1 MFFLD
6 ELKNFKIYKRV
17 FVAPLVETNK
27 KKGSFIYLMTPN
39 TDSTINVL
47 NHRLFNPKYF
57 ESLYIERDAVLFVGD
72 ANKIT
77 NEYTDVF
84 TYSSCNRGTG
94 FVNEDCLRIND
105 GNDANFLVALQE
117 DSKYDTKIKKLIWAD
132 RIKNV
137 KILNQLYTTIREK
150 VPYIHKTFYD
160 IKRYKGFNLLIDLS
174 YYLTLF
180 SKNNIYQMENGIK
193 LYIEFI
199 TRILRNGAYAECDNV
214 KNTLIIDY
222 LGWKNF
228 CKCADYTDLLDW
240 KKNIN
245 PLSMIYYLLKR
256 GYASFSSIYPDPLTV
271 VILGK
276 DGYFT
281 MQGSDIT
288 GDNLNRFRILIDKLD
303 RNEIDEEESVSS
315 TTDSTKVIAMNAIE
329 KIEKATGI
337 VIDNIS
343 KPKGLTGNAST
354 TKTTT
359 EPKVEKV
366 KIPKIVRP
374 INKKSEKEIKEKL
387 ANTDKAIVVA
397 KVYDN
402 AEKSNTADEVVD
414 NIKDDNHLAEL
425 IDRISK
431 EDRNSTKLSPERTA
445 RISTLSKE
453 FLNKSINHSSIKTM
467 IEESEET
474 VPIPETSLN
483 IDSIN
488 DEWKHLNFVNF
499 NKVYNPDNDIMAI
512 LNFLGTL
519 SHPISIVD
527 LKIEDTTTSEDYIKT
542 YTVQCENEKGKRFQL
557 IFDIPKIKNDRFM
570 RLRGN
575 DKVLNGQLV
584 LLPCVK
590 TDDDTIQL
598 VSNYKKI
605 FIRRFGTTTG
615 KSSPAIDRLI
625 KALNKYQ
632 GKDLKITW
640 GDSSRICAKYDLPF
654 EYIDL
659 SSVVSKIEN
668 KRCIVYLNQDEIR
681 SSYNISKEE
690 IVKHELNDEVP
701 IAYDKANS
709 KIIWYTPDTEYQIG
723 DFIIYLLTDPD
734 SDFTIDNITAQSSST
749 KYCYSMASILNTTIP
764 VIVILGYTFGLS
776 AVLKK
781 IKNIK
786 FEEKAPPKKEYGTG
800 FIKFKDGYITFLNR
814 NGASMLLN
822 GLKDCPTEDYSIA
835 DIDDKGMWL
844 DFLDGFGG
852 RIKADGL
859 DNFADLFVDPKTKT
873 ICQMYKLP
881 DNYFDLLMYSNLLL
895 CDNSFNRHVDLT
907 GNRFRS
913 NELIAAYTYNCIAT
927 AYGTYANAFK
937 RKQTSTM
944 TMKRSAIIDAILLDP
959 TCSDLSKE
967 TPLLEKEAASAISF
981 KGLSGMN
988 SDRSYGLDKRTYD
1001 ETMVN
1006 KLAMST
1012 GFAENVG
1019 ITRQATIDMDV
1030 TDNMGTLGKTAE
1042 PDDMNVTK
1050 TFCITEAMNPFSA
1063 TRDDPF
1069 RLAMTFVQSSKH
1081 TMRTAISHPLLVT
1094 NGADEA
1100 LPYITSDTY
1109 SWKAKGKGKIVEKTD
1124 DYMVIEYDDK
1134 NIASEF
1140 VDLREK
1146 VEKNSDGGFFITIQ
1160 LKSDLKVGDT
1170 VKAGEIVAYDHTA
1183 YSNVV
1188 GVTDN
1193 IAATPGVLVKIAIP
1207 ITYEGYE
1214 DSTIIT
1220 DYLSRAMESEIVVK
1234 KERALD
1240 KNSNVYFLV
1249 KKGTRIQEGD
1259 PLLIY
1264 QNAFDDKDVNIL
1276 LKNLAKDELGEETV
1290 SELGRI
1296 TVRSKYTGIVQD
1308 VKILRTAEI
1317 SEMSDSLKKIVTSYE
1332 SDIRKYKKVMQ
1343 KYHTEDINSFDADY
1357 KLEPTGILKDCTDG
1371 VKIIIYVKYFDKMS
1385 VGDKLVNGNA
1395 LKGVVRYLPPVGKEM
1410 YSEYRP
1416 NEEVSSMFSMDSIN
1430 ARMVSSIQINGAIN
1444 KGLIELDRHVKEI
1457 MGFEWKTIKE
1467 YDEETL
1473 SKLDDDI

>member
-1 MFFLD
+1 MVYQNAEQNTTAD
-6 ELKNFKIYKRV
+6 ETF
-17 FVAPLVETNK
+17 
-27 KKGSFIYLMTPN
+27 
-39 TDSTINVL
+39 
-47 NHRLFNPKYF
+47 
-57 ESLYIERDAVLFVGD
+57 
-72 ANKIT
+72 
-77 NEYTDVF
+77 
-84 TYSSCNRGTG
+84 
-94 FVNEDCLRIND
+94 D
-105 GNDANFLVALQE
+105 G
-117 DSKYDTKIKKLIWAD
+117 
-132 RIKNV
+132 IKN
-137 KILNQLYTTIREK
+137 N
-150 VPYIHKTFYD
+150 
-160 IKRYKGFNLLIDLS
+160 
-174 YYLTLF
+174 
-180 SKNNIYQMENGIK
+180 
-193 LYIEFI
+193 
-199 TRILRNGAYAECDNV
+199 
-214 KNTLIIDY
+214 
-222 LGWKNF
+222 
-228 CKCADYTDLLDW
+228 
-240 KKNIN
+240 
-245 PLSMIYYLLKR
+245 
-256 GYASFSSIYPDPLTV
+256 ASLA
-271 VILGK
+271 
-276 DGYFT
+276 
-281 MQGSDIT
+281 
-288 GDNLNRFRILIDKLD
+288 NLIDK
-303 RNEIDEEESVSS
+303 
-315 TTDSTKVIAMNAIE
+315 IA
-329 KIEKATGI
+329 
-337 VIDNIS
+337 
-343 KPKGLTGNAST
+343 
-354 TKTTT
+354 
-359 EPKVEKV
+359 
-366 KIPKIVRP
+366 R
-374 INKKSEKEIKEKL
+374 
-387 ANTDKAIVVA
+387 
-397 KVYDN
+397 
-402 AEKSNTADEVVD
+402 
-414 NIKDDNHLAEL
+414 
-425 IDRISK
+425 
-431 EDRNSTKLSPERTA
+431 EDRNSTKLSAERTA
-445 RISTLSKE
+445 RIYTLSQE
-453 FLNKSINHSSIKTM
+453 FLNKSIKNSTIKDM
-467 IEESEET
+467 IEKSEEP
-474 VPIPETSLN
+474 VPIPETSLK

-488 DEWKHLNFVNF
+488 EEWEHLNFVNF
-499 NKVYNPDNDIMAI
+499 NKVYDPDDDIMAI

-519 SHPISIVD
+519 SHPISVID

-542 YTVQCENEKGKRFQL
+542 YFVQCENEKGKRFQL
-557 IFDIPKIKNDRFM
+557 VFDIPRIKNERFM

-605 FIRRFGTTTG
+605 FIRRFGTTVG

-632 GKDLKITW
+632 GKDLKVYW

-659 SSVVSKIEN
+659 SSVVTKLEN
-668 KRCIVYLNQDEIR
+668 KDYIIYLNQDEIR
-681 SSYNISKEE
+681 SSYDIPKEE
-690 IVKHELNDEVP
+690 LVKKQLDNAFP
-701 IAYDKANS
+701 YAYDKNR
-709 KIIWYTPDTEYQIG
+709 KEIIWHFPEDNQIG
-723 DFIIYLLTDPD
+723 NCIINLLTRDD
-734 SDFTIDNITAQSSST
+734 TSDFTIDNITSQSSST

-764 VIVILGYTFGLS
+764 VIVILGYTFGLTS
-776 AVLKK
+776 VLKK
-781 IKNIK
+781 IKSVKI
-786 FEEKAPPKKEYGTG
+786 EEKAPPRKEYNIG
-800 FIKFKDGYITFLNR
+800 FIKFKDGFITFNNQ
-814 NGASMLLN
+814 NGASMLMN
-822 GLKDCPTEDYSIA
+822 GLKDCPTEDYSIS
-835 DIDDKGMWL
+835 DIDDKAMWL

-859 DNFADLFVDPKTKT
+859 DNFADLFIDPKTKT
-873 ICQMYKLP
+873 ICDMYKLP
-881 DNYFDLLMYSNLLL
+881 NTYFDLLMYSNLLL

-913 NELIAAYTYNCIAT
+913 NELIASYAYNCIAT
-927 AYGTYANAFK
+927 AYSTYANAFK

-967 TPLLEKEAASAISF
+967 TPLLEKETASAISF

-1030 TDNMGTLGKTAE
+1030 TDSMGTLGKTAD
-1042 PDDMNVTK
+1042 PDEMNLTK

-1081 TMRTAISHPLLVT
+1081 TMRTSISHPLLVT

-1109 SWKAKGKGKIVEKTD
+1109 SWKSKGKGKVVEKTD

-1134 NIASEF
+1134 NIKPEF
-1140 VDLREK
+1140 IDLREK

-1160 LKSDLKVGDT
+1160 LKSNLKVGDK
-1170 VKAGEIVAYDHTA
+1170 VKPGEIVAYDHTA
-1183 YSNVV
+1183 YSDIV

-1193 IAATPGVLVKIAIP
+1193 IAATPGVLAKIAIP

-1220 DYLSRAMESEIVVK
+1220 DYLSKAMESEIVVK
-1234 KERALD
+1234 KERSLD

-1264 QNAFDDKDVNIL
+1264 QNAFNDKDVNIL

-1296 TVRSKYTGIVQD
+1296 TLKSKYTGIVQD

-1332 SDIRKYKKVMQ
+1332 ANIRKYKKVME
-1343 KYHTEDINSFDADY
+1343 KYHVDDINSFDADY
-1357 KLEPTGILKDCTDG
+1357 KLEATGSLKDCTDG

-1385 VGDKLVNGNA
+1385 VGDKLVNSNA
-1395 LKGVVRYLPPVGKEM
+1395 LKGVVKYLPPVGQEM

-1416 NEEVSSMFSMDSIN
+1416 EEEISSMFSMDSIN

-1444 KGLIELDRHVKEI
+1444 KGLIELDRQVKEI
-1457 MGFEWKTIKE
+1457 MGVKWKTIEE
-1467 YDEETL
+1467 YDMETL
-1473 SKLDDDI
+1473 SKLDEEH